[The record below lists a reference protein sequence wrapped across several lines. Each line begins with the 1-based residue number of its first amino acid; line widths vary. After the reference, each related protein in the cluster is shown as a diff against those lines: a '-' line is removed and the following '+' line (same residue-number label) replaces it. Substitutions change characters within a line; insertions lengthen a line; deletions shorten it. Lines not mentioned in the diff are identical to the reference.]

1 MTDEY
6 WIISVPR
13 KSTARQTFDDVCQAT
28 GRDQLAQNFL
38 FTIPDLKV
46 RNIQLIDANFNF
58 LSSRLEPSILWLLFR
73 MT

>member
-13 KSTARQTFDDVCQAT
+13 KSTARQTYDEVCQAT

-46 RNIQLIDANFNF
+46 RDIQLIGENFNF
-58 LSSRLEPSILWLLFR
+58 FHLGWNPRFVGCSFG
-73 MT
+73 

>member
-13 KSTARQTFDDVCQAT
+13 KSSARQTYDELCQAT

-46 RNIQLIDANFNF
+46 GNV
-58 LSSRLEPSILWLLFR
+58 LLNYES
-73 MT
+73 